1 MSKRSNEQ
9 MGYDIERGRDRYR
22 REKEMK
28 RRKRAREV
36 EKELAG
42 LDRAFFLVQ
51 LFFVTSLF
59 LGYLEFLKM
68 FFFSAGLF
76 LLSLIYLIHEMRK
89 TR

>member
-9 MGYDIERGRDRYR
+9 IGYDLERGRDKYR

-42 LDRAFFLVQ
+42 LNRAALLVQTFFL
-51 LFFVTSLF
+51 TSLVLGF
-59 LGYLEFLKM
+59 LEWKM

-76 LLSLIYLIHEMRK
+76 LLSLIYLIHEMRA